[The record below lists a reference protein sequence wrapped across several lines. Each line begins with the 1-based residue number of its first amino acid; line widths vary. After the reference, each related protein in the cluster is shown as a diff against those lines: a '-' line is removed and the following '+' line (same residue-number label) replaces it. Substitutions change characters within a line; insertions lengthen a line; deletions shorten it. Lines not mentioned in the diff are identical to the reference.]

1 MDALDERGAV
11 KSAVLAM
18 KQPDR
23 EIFLRRYYGSQ
34 GVAAIAEETG
44 LSEAAVKHRL
54 IRGREKLRK
63 TIGAEVLEQ

>member
-1 MDALDERGAV
+1 
-11 KSAVLAM
+11 M